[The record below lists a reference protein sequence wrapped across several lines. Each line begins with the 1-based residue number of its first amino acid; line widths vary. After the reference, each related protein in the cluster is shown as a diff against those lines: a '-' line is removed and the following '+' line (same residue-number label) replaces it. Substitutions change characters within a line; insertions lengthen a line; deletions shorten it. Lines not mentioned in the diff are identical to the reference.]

1 MFDRSPSLSHAVPGP
16 PQRAVQQ
23 SLGRLST
30 RVQRQNASEIPSFSA
45 EFHKIAASNSFAK
58 PLARGATDGTNKGP
72 PTVPKLEFTSAVAR
86 SSLGIAL
93 RDTRQGAVNE
103 GRERGVKDDFQVSL
117 CSRDSL
123 RNPICVYSQP
133 FHRSGYCSE

>member
-103 GRERGVKDDFQVSL
+103 GRKRGRERRLPGITLF
-117 CSRDSL
+117 SRLVEKPDL
-123 RNPICVYSQP
+123 RLLSTIPP
-133 FHRSGYCSE
+133 